1 MAMNEMMPSLDLITL
16 PAGNFTF
23 AALDYE
29 PRRPR
34 GVSIVAGHGYSS
46 SKQNLD
52 GLAAFL
58 AAHGFRVLSLD
69 FPGHKLGASGGVLR
83 SLADLTACIRAA
95 AVYARDRY
103 GPVVYALGHSMGA
116 AMALRACAS
125 DRWIAGAIAI
135 ATGYEPLRGLE
146 ALTARGAVDF
156 RSSYVD
162 GLTLPEVMRSVEQD
176 PGFLQADLA
185 GRPVLYI
192 AAEQDMMIRP
202 AAVAALF
209 ERGPEP
215 KSFVTVASDHTHAAD
230 HSRAPVL
237 AWLDALHPR

>member
-1 MAMNEMMPSLDLITL
+1 MKPSLDLVTL
-16 PAGNFTF
+16 PAGDFTF
-23 AALDYE
+23 VALDYE

-34 GVSIVAGHGYSS
+34 GVSIVAAHGYSS

-69 FPGHKLGASGGVLR
+69 FPGHKLGASGGSLR
-83 SLADLTACIRAA
+83 SLADLMGCFAA
-95 AVYARDRY
+95 AANYARERY

-116 AMALRACAS
+116 ATALRVCA
-125 DRWIAGAIAI
+125 REPWIAGGVII

-146 ALTARGAVDF
+146 ALTARGEVDF
-156 RSSYVD
+156 RSAYVD
-162 GLTLPEVMRSVEQD
+162 GLTLPDVMRSVEQD
-176 PGFLQADLA
+176 QEVLQSGLV

-192 AAEQDMMIRP
+192 AAERDMMVRP
-202 AAVAALF
+202 AAVRALF

-237 AWLDALHPR
+237 AWLDTLHPR